1 MAEHAVV
8 IVGEGPTVLMLA
20 GEMALADVDV
30 AVVERGPNQDFAD
43 EPGRDWSASRF
54 STRRSMQL
62 R

>member
-8 IVGEGPTVLMLA
+8 IVGEGPKGLM
-20 GEMALADVDV
+20 LADVDV

-43 EPGRDWSASRF
+43 EPGRDWRASRF
-54 STRRSMQL
+54 SMGLSMQL